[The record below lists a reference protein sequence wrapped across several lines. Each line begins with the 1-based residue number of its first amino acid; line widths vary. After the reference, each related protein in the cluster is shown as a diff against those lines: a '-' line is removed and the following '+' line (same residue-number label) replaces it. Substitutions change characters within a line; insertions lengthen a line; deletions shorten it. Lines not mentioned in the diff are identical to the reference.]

1 MKMMSGKVAV
11 AAALL
16 LAQHVAWAADSVDEA
31 REALQTQEDDVTQ
44 EKNLE
49 EVFQAAEKQYS
60 LLPSGQMSLNFSAN
74 YNYYRDDRIDI
85 AIDEDTGNISRFRIE
100 QDAQHAFSSSLSL
113 DYGIWNNLTFNT
125 RLPVSYKYDTEKDV
139 SQAALGD
146 VSFGLR
152 FQPFPV
158 KPGAMNTTLYTTLST
173 PTGDSPYELNVREE
187 VSSGSGYYSVGAGL
201 SVSKVIDPV
210 VLFGSL
216 GYTYAFDV
224 SGLNQV
230 RGGEILTDVSP
241 GDSLNFSM
249 GLAYSLSY
257 EVSLSASYQ
266 QSYNFETDFI
276 FEDYTASSED
286 STSSVVNT
294 SLGLRTS
301 SNRIVNL
308 SFGFGLTEDSPD
320 VLLGISMPIDF
331 SGLKPG
337 A

>member
-60 LLPSGQMSLNFSAN
+60 LLPSGQMSLNFSGN
-74 YNYYRDDRIDI
+74 YTYFRDDRIDI

-100 QDAQHAFSSSLSL
+100 QDAQHSFSSSLSV

-210 VLFGSL
+210 VLFGSM
-216 GYTYAFDV
+216 GYTYAFDI

-230 RGGEILTDVSP
+230 RGGEILTDVQP

-266 QSYNFETDFI
+266 QSYNFETDFV

-294 SLGLRTS
+294 SLGLRTA

>member
-60 LLPSGQMSLNFSAN
+60 LLPSGQMSLNFSGN
-74 YNYYRDDRIDI
+74 YSYFRDDRIDI

-100 QDAQHAFSSSLSL
+100 QDAQHSFSSSLSV

-187 VSSGSGYYSVGAGL
+187 VSSGSGYYSLGAGL

-210 VLFGSL
+210 VLFGSM
-216 GYTYAFDV
+216 GYTYAFDI

-230 RGGEILTDVSP
+230 RGGEILTDVHP

-266 QSYNFETDFI
+266 QSYNFETDFV

-294 SLGLRTS
+294 SLGLRTA

>member
-1 MKMMSGKVAV
+1 MKMMSGKVAA

-31 REALQTQEDDVTQ
+31 REALQTHEDDVTQ

-85 AIDEDTGNISRFRIE
+85 AIDEDTGSISRFRIE
-100 QDAQHAFSSSLSL
+100 QDAQHSFASSLSL

-187 VSSGSGYYSVGAGL
+187 VSSGSGYYSLGAGL

-210 VLFGSL
+210 VLFGSM
-216 GYTYAFDV
+216 GYTMAFDV
-224 SGLNQV
+224 TGLNQV
-230 RGGEILTDVSP
+230 RGGEILEEVRP

-266 QSYNFETDFI
+266 QSYNFQTDFV
-276 FEDYTASSED
+276 FQDYTAASED

-301 SNRIVNL
+301 SNRIINL

-320 VLLGISMPIDF
+320 VLLGLSMPIDF